1 MRNGSTMRNGWLLAM
16 VLAAG
21 ALALAGVGA
30 AATPDST
37 DLKIAKSDSP
47 DPVGVGASLAYTIQ
61 VQNLGPIA
69 ATGVVVT
76 DPLPKGVDFTS
87 AVSSQGSC
95 TAKGKKVTCNLG
107 GLGTPTI
114 EYGGPPTMTITV
126 IPRQVG
132 TITNT
137 ASVDG
142 AQKDPVASN
151 DRATTTT
158 RVVGPAAA
166 CRGVPATIVGTPG
179 DDTIAGTG
187 NPDVIVTFG
196 GDDTVYA
203 LSGRDLVCAGSGS
216 DRVGGGSAA
225 DRLFAGAGR
234 DSLRGGGGPDVL
246 KGGAGGDVLRGNS
259 GADRLRGGSGADRC
273 IGGAGADSIRGCER

>member
-1 MRNGSTMRNGWLLAM
+1 MRKVTMRNGWLLTM

-47 DPVGVGASLAYTIQ
+47 DPVGVGAPLTYTIQ

-69 ATGVVVT
+69 ATGVIVT
-76 DPLPKGVDFTS
+76 DPLPKGVDFAS

-95 TAKGKKVTCNLG
+95 TSKGKKVTCDLG
-107 GLGTPTI
+107 GLGVPTI
-114 EYGGPPTMTITV
+114 DYGAPPTVTITV

-137 ASVDG
+137 ASVNG

-151 DRATTTT
+151 DRATATT

-187 NPDVIVTFG
+187 NPDVIATFG

-203 LSGRDLVCAGSGS
+203 LSGRDLVCAGGGS

-225 DRLFAGAGR
+225 DRLFTGAGR

-246 KGGAGGDVLRGNS
+246 KGGAGGDVLRGNR
-259 GADRLRGGSGADRC
+259 GTDRLRGGSGADRC